1 MVTLRQRNNSML
13 YGIERK
19 RKTSMEKDKI
29 EEAALNNLLIW
40 VMAVKHS
47 KKDYLSSHIRHKDKE
62 KEMFGENQPICSQ
75 REYKK
80 CCDPIINKMC
90 GSIEALTEIEEEIKK
105 RTE

>member
-1 MVTLRQRNNSML
+1 MATLRQRNNSML

-19 RKTSMEKDKI
+19 RETSMKKDKI
-29 EEAALNNLLIW
+29 VEAELNNLLIW

-47 KKDYLSSHIRHKDKE
+47 KKDYLNSHVRHKDKE
-62 KEMFGENQPICSQ
+62 KELFGEIQPICSQ

-80 CCDPIINKMC
+80 CCDPIINKMY
-90 GSIEALTEIEEEIKK
+90 GSIEALIEIEEEIKK